1 MGKKSSSS
9 APAVDPAV
17 GQAMQ
22 QQNQLLQKQQSWY
35 ENEVY
40 PWLQAQT
47 QKQNEW
53 SESDRAMAYQNYEFW
68 QNLAQQQ
75 TDRANAMSDTFYNRW
90 QNQYA
95 PIEDA
100 LLADA
105 KNYNTSAEAER
116 QAAYAIGD
124 ATTAYAAQQQALNQ
138 QLAQYGVN
146 PTSGA
151 YASQNRALGINQAAV
166 RAASA
171 NQARQAARELG
182 WNKQMQV
189 AALGQQYIGNALN
202 AQNSATNAAGTYG
215 GLASNSLGQASNFGQ
230 LGTANITNLAN
241 VGLNSYQSLQNGWG
255 QYGQLGMDK
264 SNYNLQAWQ
273 AQQQVDA
280 QNNSANMGVLGAGIG
295 AAGTVAAAFI

>member
-22 QQNQLLQKQQSWY
+22 KQAQLAEDQQWWY

-40 PWLQAQT
+40 PWLLQQT
-47 QKQNEW
+47 EKQNEW
-53 SESDRAMAYQNYEFW
+53 AELDRAMAQQNYQFW
-68 QNLAQQQ
+68 QNMATEQ
-75 TDRANAMSDTFYNRW
+75 TERANAMSDEFYNRW
-90 QNQYA
+90 KNEYL
-95 PIEDA
+95 PIENA

-116 QAAYAIGD
+116 QAGYAIAD
-124 ATTAYAAQQQALNQ
+124 ATTAYNAQRQAMNQ
-138 QLAQYGVN
+138 QMAQYGID

-151 YASQNRALGINQAAV
+151 YAGQNRAMNINQASV
-166 RAASA
+166 RAAAA
-171 NQARQAARELG
+171 NQARAAARELG

-202 AQNSATNAAGTYG
+202 ASNAGTSAAGTYG
-215 GLASNSLGQASNFGQ
+215 GLASNSLGQASSFGQ
-230 LGTANITNLAN
+230 LGTANISNLAN
-241 VGLNSYQSLQNGWG
+241 VGLNSYQSLQNAWG

-264 SNYNLQAWQ
+264 SNYNMSAWQ
-273 AQQQVDA
+273 TNQANKQANAQGVG
-280 QNNSANMGVLGAGIG
+280 SAIGVAVGA
-295 AAGTVAAAFI
+295 AAAF

>member
-9 APAVDPAV
+9 APAIDPAV
-17 GQAMQ
+17 GQALQ
-22 QQNQLLQKQQSWY
+22 QQNALLQQQQNWY
-35 ENEVY
+35 ENDIY
-40 PWLQAQT
+40 PWLMQQT
-47 QKQNEW
+47 EKQNEY
-53 SESDRAMAYQNYEFW
+53 SEADRALAMQNYQFW
-68 QNLAQQQ
+68 QNMATEQ
-75 TDRANAMSDTFYNRW
+75 TERANAMSDEFYNRW
-90 QNQYA
+90 KEEYL

-124 ATTAYAAQQQALNQ
+124 ATTAYAAQKQALNQ

-151 YASQNRALGINQAAV
+151 YAAQNRAMDVNQAAV
-166 RAASA
+166 RAAAA
-171 NQARQAARELG
+171 NQARSAARELG

-202 AQNSATNAAGTYG
+202 ATNTGTSAAGTYG
-215 GLASNSLGQASNFGQ
+215 GLAGNSLSQGNTYGQQ
-230 LGTANITNLAN
+230 GTANITNLAN

-255 QYGQLGMDK
+255 QYGNLGMQA
-264 SNYNLQAWQ
+264 SNYNLNAWNAQQQAQ
-273 AQQQVDA
+273 AQQ
-280 QNNSANMGVLGAGIG
+280 SAGIG
-295 AAGTVAAAFI
+295 NAIGTVAGAAVAVF